1 MINSMLIMIIVSL
14 NIYIKCTPISNNI
27 WTLKQNT
34 GSFQSQDQVQTFNT
48 SGYSIQKQSQTQSF
62 INPYNNGQQII
73 QQQIQ
78 QQNQQFNSIQSQAQ
92 HQSIN
97 SGNLQPINTLP
108 MINQPNQNDGLQIPI
123 DQTQQPFDSQ
133 IYNQPELPSQSQND
147 VGHSIPD
154 HHQQQEEQSTEIPQ
168 EYQDSEIQRTQRIQ
182 NETNSQQLDSSP
194 QSDQSQ
200 SNVDGLTL
208 VQPPLSEQFRAIQNG
223 ENQSS
228 QQSQP
233 GIDSQRQPDSSPQ
246 SDQSQSNVDGLTLVQ
261 PPLSEQF
268 RAIQNGENQSSQQS
282 QPGIDS
288 QRQSDSSPQSD
299 QSQSNVDGLMLV
311 QPPLSEQF
319 RAIQNGENQ
328 SSQQSQPGIDSQR
341 QPDSSPQSDQ
351 SQSNVDGL
359 TLVQP
364 PLSEQFR
371 AIQNGENQ
379 SSQQS
384 QPGID
389 SQRQP
394 DSSPQSDQ
402 SQSNVDGLM
411 LVQPPLS
418 EQFRAIQNG
427 ENQSS
432 QQSQPGIDSQRQ
444 SDSSPQS
451 DQSQSNVDGLML
463 VQPPLSE
470 QFRAIQNG
478 ENQSSQQ
485 SQPGIDSQRQPD
497 SSPQSDQSQS
507 NVDGL
512 TLVQPPLSEQF
523 RAIQNGENQ
532 SSQQSQPGIDSQRQ
546 PDSSPQSDQSQS
558 NVDGLMLVQPPL
570 SEQFR
575 AIQNG
580 ENQSSQQSQPGID
593 SQRQSD
599 SSPQSDQS
607 QSNVDG
613 LMLVQPPLSEQFRA
627 IQNGENQS
635 SQQSQPG
642 IDSQRQP
649 DSSPQSDQSQSNV
662 DGLTLVQPPLSEQF
676 RAIQNGEN
684 QSSQQSQPGID
695 SQRQPDSSPQSDQS
709 QSNVD
714 GLMLVQPPLSEQ
726 FRAIQNGENQSSQQS
741 QPGIDS
747 QRQSD
752 SSPQSDQSQSNV
764 DGLMLVQPQSSD
776 LFQVSDSLI
785 PNVSNPIVEQHS
797 EFDNSFSSEPT
808 QSLESHLSPDSPLSD
823 QQHQ

>member
-14 NIYIKCTPISNNI
+14 NIHIKCTPISNNI

-133 IYNQPELPSQSQND
+133 IYNQPELPSQSRND
-147 VGHSIPD
+147 VDHSILD
-154 HHQQQEEQSTEIPQ
+154 NQHHQQQQSTELPQ
-168 EYQDSEIQRTQRIQ
+168 ESQNSEIQQTQRIQ
-182 NETNSQQLDSSP
+182 NETNSQQLDSLP

-200 SNVDGLTL
+200 SNVDGLLL
-208 VQPPLSEQFRAIQNG
+208 VQPPLSEQFRALQNG
-223 ENQSS
+223 QNQSS

-246 SDQSQSNVDGLTLVQ
+246 SDQSQSNVDGLMLVQ

-268 RAIQNGENQSSQQS
+268 RAIQNGENQSSQPS

-288 QRQSDSSPQSD
+288 QRQPDSSPQSDQSQSNVDGLLLVQPPLSEQFRALQNGQNQSSQPSQPGVDSQRQPDSSPQSDQSQSNVDGLLLVQPPLSEQFRALQNGQNQSSQPSQPGVDSQRQPDSSPQSD

-359 TLVQP
+359 MLVQP

-371 AIQNGENQ
+371 ALQNGQNQ
-379 SSQQS
+379 SSQPS
-384 QPGID
+384 QPGVD

-402 SQSNVDGLM
+402 SQSNVDGLL

-418 EQFRAIQNG
+418 EQFRALQNG
-427 ENQSS
+427 QNQSS
-432 QQSQPGIDSQRQ
+432 QPSQPG
-444 SDSSPQS
+444 
-451 DQSQSNVDGLML
+451 V
-463 VQPPLSE
+463 
-470 QFRAIQNG
+470 
-478 ENQSSQQ
+478 
-485 SQPGIDSQRQPD
+485 DSQRQPD

-512 TLVQPPLSEQF
+512 L
-523 RAIQNGENQ
+523 
-532 SSQQSQPGIDSQRQ
+532 
-546 PDSSPQSDQSQS
+546 
-558 NVDGLMLVQPPL
+558 
-570 SEQFR
+570 
-575 AIQNG
+575 
-580 ENQSSQQSQPGID
+580 
-593 SQRQSD
+593 
-599 SSPQSDQS
+599 
-607 QSNVDG
+607 
-613 LMLVQPPLSEQFRA
+613 
-627 IQNGENQS
+627 
-635 SQQSQPG
+635 
-642 IDSQRQP
+642 
-649 DSSPQSDQSQSNV
+649 
-662 DGLTLVQPPLSEQF
+662 
-676 RAIQNGEN
+676 
-684 QSSQQSQPGID
+684 
-695 SQRQPDSSPQSDQS
+695 
-709 QSNVD
+709 
-714 GLMLVQPPLSEQ
+714 
-726 FRAIQNGENQSSQQS
+726 
-741 QPGIDS
+741 
-747 QRQSD
+747 
-752 SSPQSDQSQSNV
+752 
-764 DGLMLVQPQSSD
+764 LVQPQSSD
-776 LFQVSDSLI
+776 LFQVSDSPI
-785 PNVSNPIVEQHS
+785 PNVSNPVVEHHS
-797 EFDNSFSSEPT
+797 EFDNSFSCEPT
-808 QSLESHLSPDSPLSD
+808 QSLESHLSSDSPLSD
-823 QQHQ
+823 QQH